1 MAATLKSL
9 LGAAVVH
16 RIAGMVSGAWPAFDA
31 AAFEADALRGLG
43 RLELLARGE
52 HIGRAL
58 GAHLP
63 ADAGE
68 ALAVLTRSL
77 GPPLPEADVEGAGAG
92 LSPLLY
98 LPHVAFVRAR
108 GLAAFDAAMEA
119 QHALTR
125 RFSAEWS
132 IRPFLEAEPERTL
145 AVLRRWARDP
155 SVHVRRLVSE
165 GTRPRLPWAPRL
177 RRFVDDPRPA
187 LELLELLR
195 DDPSSYVRRSVAN
208 HLNDVGKDHP
218 DLLLGIARRWLR
230 GAGPERRR
238 LVAHA
243 LRSLARR
250 GDPAALGLLGHGA
263 RPEVTLREVVVA
275 PARVPIGG
283 AVRFEAIVS
292 SRARAAQALAVHLAV
307 HYVKA
312 SGAARPRRFKLRPL
326 ALAPG
331 GEGRVRRTLS
341 LAQLSTRRHHPGLHR
356 VELVLNG
363 VVYPAGAFEVLSA
376 RPARSA
382 APGGGPAAPRPRR
395 GRAPPSRRPR

>member
-1 MAATLKSL
+1 MAATLKSFF
-9 LGAAVVH
+9 GPQVVR
-16 RIAGMVSGAWPAFDA
+16 RIAEMIAGAWRAFPA
-31 AAFEADALRGLG
+31 AAFEQDACRGLS

-52 HIGRAL
+52 HIARAL
-58 GAHLP
+58 RTHLP
-63 ADAGE
+63 QDVEE

-77 GPPLPEADVEGAGAG
+77 GPELTEDALDGAG
-92 LSPLLY
+92 LSPFLY
-98 LPHVAFVRAR
+98 LPHVAFVRR
-108 GLAAFDAAMEA
+108 HGLAAFDAAMAA

-155 SVHVRRLVSE
+155 SPHVRRLVSE

-177 RRFVDDPRPA
+177 PTFSADPRRTVA
-187 LELLELLR
+187 LLELLK
-195 DDPSSYVRRSVAN
+195 DDPSPYVRRSVAN
-208 HLNDVGKDHP
+208 HLNDLGKDHP
-218 DLLLGIARRWLR
+218 ALLLEIARRWLR

-243 LRSLARR
+243 LRSLARH
-250 GDPAALGLLGHGA
+250 GDPEALALLGHGEPPRVA
-263 RPEVTLREVVVA
+263 LRGISLA

-283 AVRFEAIVS
+283 AVRFEATVS
-292 SRARAAQALAVHLAV
+292 SRAKEPQALAVNLAV

-312 SGAARPRRFKLRPL
+312 RGETRPKRFKLRPL
-326 ALAPG
+326 ALPPG
-331 GEGRVRRTLS
+331 GEARVARSIS

-363 VVYPAGAFEVLSA
+363 VAHDAGAFEVFTPPQG
-376 RPARSA
+376 RG
-382 APGGGPAAPRPRR
+382 PGPRPRP
-395 GRAPPSRRPR
+395 GRASPSRRPR

>member
-1 MAATLKSL
+1 MAATLKSFF
-9 LGAAVVH
+9 GPRIVH
-16 RIAGMVSGAWPAFDA
+16 RIAEMISGAWPAFPA
-31 AAFEADALRGLG
+31 AAFEADARRGLS

-52 HIGRAL
+52 HIARAL
-58 GAHLP
+58 RAHLP
-63 ADAGE
+63 QDVAE

-77 GPPLPEADVEGAGAG
+77 GPELSEDALDGAG
-92 LSPLLY
+92 LAPFLY
-98 LPHVAFVRAR
+98 LPHVAFVRTH
-108 GLAAFDAAMEA
+108 GLAAFDAAMDA

-155 SVHVRRLVSE
+155 SPHVRRLVSE

-177 RRFVDDPRPA
+177 RTFSADPRRTLA
-187 LELLELLR
+187 LLELLR

-208 HLNDVGKDHP
+208 HLNDLGKDHP
-218 DLLLGIARRWLR
+218 ALLLDVARRWLR

-250 GDPAALGLLGHGA
+250 GDREALALLGHGA
-263 RPEVTLREVVVA
+263 PPRVALRAVSLA

-283 AVRFEAIVS
+283 AVRFEATLA
-292 SRARAAQALAVHLAV
+292 SRAEEPQALAVNLAV

-312 SGAARPRRFKLRPL
+312 RGETRPKRFKLRPV
-326 ALAPG
+326 ALPPG
-331 GEGRVRRTLS
+331 GEVRVARAIS
-341 LAQLSTRRHHPGLHR
+341 LAQLSTRRHHPGVHR

-363 VVYPAGAFEVLSA
+363 VAHDAGAFEVVTPP
-376 RPARSA
+376 RGR
-382 APGGGPAAPRPRR
+382 GPAPAPRAR